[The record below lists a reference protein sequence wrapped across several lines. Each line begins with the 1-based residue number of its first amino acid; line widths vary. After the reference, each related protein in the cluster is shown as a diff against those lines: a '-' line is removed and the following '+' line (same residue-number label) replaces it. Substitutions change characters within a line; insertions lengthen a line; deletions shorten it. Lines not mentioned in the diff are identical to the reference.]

1 MKAILV
7 NDDRYFNRRVD
18 NSKLLR
24 DTGLENYEFMP
35 LEKGL
40 KMELENLPADYEFE
54 DDGGQN
60 ARMDEY
66 LKSIGIEE

>member
-1 MKAILV
+1 
-7 NDDRYFNRRVD
+7 
-18 NSKLLR
+18 
-24 DTGLENYEFMP
+24 MP

-40 KMELENLPADYEFE
+40 KMELENLPDDYEFE

-66 LKSIGIEE
+66 LENK